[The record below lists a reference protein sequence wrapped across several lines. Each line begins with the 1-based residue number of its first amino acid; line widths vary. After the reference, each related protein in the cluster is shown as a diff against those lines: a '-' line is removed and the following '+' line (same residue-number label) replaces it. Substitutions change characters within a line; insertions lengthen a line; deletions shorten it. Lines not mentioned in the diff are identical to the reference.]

1 MDPSIGGAVAF
12 LAIFG
17 AAVFALFFVITRVAR
32 VLFGSNRRLEAAFG
46 LETLEARRR
55 RGEITTEEFEQARRA
70 LGA

>member
-1 MDPSIGGAVAF
+1 MLPSIVGGLAF

-17 AAVFALFFVITRVAR
+17 VAVFVLFFVITRVTR

-46 LETLEARRR
+46 LETLKARRR